1 MQPIINNSHP
11 VLVTGATGYVAGRV
25 VEKLLAAGVTVHA
38 TVRDPS
44 KTERLAY
51 LQDLADAHPGSLQ
64 FFGADL
70 IKPGSFEQAMAGCS
84 VVFHIASP
92 FASGVSNPQKDL
104 VDPAVNGTQNVLEQA
119 NETPSVTRVVVTSSC
134 AAIYGDNIDLDDT
147 PDGEF
152 TEDVWNTT
160 SSLTHNAYS
169 YSKTLA
175 EKKAWAIHD
184 AQDRWKLVTVN
195 PSFVLGP
202 GVRIHHTSESFT
214 FTKQLGDGTFK
225 SGAPALSIG
234 VVDVRDLAAAHV
246 NAGFLPDANGRNIIS
261 GHNTNVLAMAQTL
274 SERFGS
280 LPLPTRTLPKFLLWL
295 IGPFVNSTITRRFVS
310 RSIGRPWV
318 ANNSKSQRELG
329 VTYRPLAET
338 MNDFVQQLVDEGVLA
353 TEGVRP

>member
-1 MQPIINNSHP
+1 MTPTIDTSTP

-25 VEKLLAAGVTVHA
+25 VEKLLAEGVTVHA

-44 KTERLAY
+44 KTDRLKY
-51 LQDLADAHPGSLQ
+51 LTDLADAHPGTLK

-70 IKPGSFEQAMAGCS
+70 IKPGSFAEAMAGCG

-92 FASGVSNPQKDL
+92 FASGVKNPQRDL
-104 VDPAVNGTQNVLEQA
+104 VDPAVNGTRNVLEQA
-119 NETPSVTRVVVTSSC
+119 NDTPSVSRVVVTSSC
-134 AAIYGDNIDLDDT
+134 AAIYGDNIDLDST
-147 PDGEF
+147 PNGEF

-160 SSLTHNAYS
+160 SSLAHNAYS
-169 YSKTLA
+169 FSKTLA
-175 EKKAWAIHD
+175 EKEAWAIHD

-202 GVRIHHTSESFT
+202 GIRIHSTSESFT
-214 FTKQLGDGTFK
+214 FTKQLGDGTLG
-225 SGAPALSIG
+225 SGAPGLCVG
-234 VVDVRDLAAAHV
+234 VVDVRDLATAHV

-261 GHNTNVLAMAQTL
+261 GHNTNVLEMATTL
-274 SERFGS
+274 QQRFGAGF
-280 LPLPTRTLPKFLLWL
+280 PIPTRTLPKFLLWL

-329 VTYRPLAET
+329 VSYRPLSET
-338 MNDFVQQLVDEGVLA
+338 MNDFFQQLVDEAVLTA
-353 TEGVRP
+353 K